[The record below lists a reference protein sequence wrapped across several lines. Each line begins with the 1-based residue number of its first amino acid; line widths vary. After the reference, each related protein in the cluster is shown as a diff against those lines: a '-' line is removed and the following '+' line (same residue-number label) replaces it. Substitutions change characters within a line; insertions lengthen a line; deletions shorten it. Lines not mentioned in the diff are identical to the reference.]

1 MLIIDRILWFVNSG
15 IKFIIVAVIALMI
28 VRMIADAMD
37 LNPFAWTSR
46 TVRRLSDGLVV
57 PVRGGLRVC
66 RGRAAREGGL
76 RGFGI
81 DVKFAPIV
89 VILIA
94 ILLGWFVLQLVGT
107 IAGMVEG
114 IIESARSGAVFRLI
128 GFIIYGLISIYTL
141 FIIIRI
147 VFSWGM
153 LSHTNRLMRF
163 LVDVTEPLLGPL
175 RRMIPT
181 LGWLDISPLVAIL
194 ILWLLQQAVAGTLL
208 ASPVRTF

>member
-15 IKFIIVAVIALMI
+15 IKVIIVAVIALMI

-57 PVRGGLRVC
+57 PVRGGLR
-66 RGRAAREGGL
+66 
-76 RGFGI
+76 GFGI

-107 IAGMVEG
+107 IAGMMEG

-153 LSHTNRLMRF
+153 LSYTNRLMRF

-208 ASPVRTF
+208 ASPFRNF

>member
-15 IKFIIVAVIALMI
+15 IKIIIVAIIVLMI
-28 VRMIADAMD
+28 IRLIADAMD

-46 TVRRLSDGLVV
+46 TVRRLSDGFVI
-57 PVRGGLRVC
+57 PVR
-66 RGRAAREGGL
+66 GGL

-94 ILLGWFVLQLVGT
+94 ILLGWFVLQLIGT
-107 IAGMVEG
+107 IVMMVEG
-114 IIESARSGAVFRLI
+114 IIASAQAGAVFRLI
-128 GFIIYGLISIYTL
+128 GFIIYGLISIYILLIT
-141 FIIIRI
+141 IRI
-147 VFSWGM
+147 IFSWGM
-153 LSHTNRLMRF
+153 LSYRNRVMRF

-175 RRMIPT
+175 RRRIPP

-194 ILWLLQQAVAGTLL
+194 ILWLFQAAIAGTLL
-208 ASPVRTF
+208 ASPFRNF